1 MQGKYPHIE
10 WLDLQSNG
18 VASEC
23 AILKKDSAGNI
34 YFFPL
39 AALDLIDKKR
49 LLDIVTNR
57 NAHLYELWDLMSQIT
72 MRNGVN
78 ALTYF
83 HQLAKVFTPSG
94 QIIEADP
101 ARRGLSVQNN
111 AAEQT
116 AEPEAPRRGRPPAS
130 VSAAA

>member
-23 AILKKDSAGNI
+23 AILKKDPSGNI
-34 YFFPL
+34 YFFAL
-39 AALDLIDKKR
+39 NALDLIDKKR

-78 ALTYF
+78 ALVYF
-83 HQLAKVFTPSG
+83 NQLAKVLTPSG
-94 QIIEADP
+94 QIIEVDP
-101 ARRGLSVQNN
+101 ARRGLAVANNVEEQNV
-111 AAEQT
+111 ES
-116 AEPEAPRRGRPPAS
+116 PPRRGGRQA
-130 VSAAA
+130 SAAA

>member
-23 AILKKDSAGNI
+23 AILKRDPDNNI

-39 AALDLIDKKR
+39 NSLDMIDKKR

-57 NAHLYELWDLMSQIT
+57 NAHMYELWDLMSQIT

-83 HQLAKVFTPSG
+83 NQLAKVLTPSG
-94 QIIEADP
+94 QIIDVDP
-101 ARRGLSVQNN
+101 SRRGLNTQVAMQSKEDEVAQ
-111 AAEQT
+111 AAEVRSGRS
-116 AEPEAPRRGRPPAS
+116 PRQ
-130 VSAAA
+130 

>member
-10 WLDLQSNG
+10 WLDLQRNG

-23 AILKKDSAGNI
+23 AILKRDPEGNI

-39 AALDLIDKKR
+39 NSLDLIDKKR

-57 NAHLYELWDLMSQIT
+57 NAQMYELWDLMSQIT

-83 HQLAKVFTPSG
+83 NQLAKVFTPSG
-94 QIIEADP
+94 QIIEVDP
-101 ARRGLSVQNN
+101 ARRGMTVAPQAVDLPM
-111 AAEQT
+111 
-116 AEPEAPRRGRPPAS
+116 AEPEAPRRGRPPA
-130 VSAAA
+130 A

>member
-1 MQGKYPHIE
+1 MEQMKGKYPHIE

-23 AILKKDSAGNI
+23 AIMKRDGSGNV

-39 AALDLIDKKR
+39 NSLDMIDKKR
-49 LLDIVTNR
+49 LFDIVTNR
-57 NAHLYELWDLMSQIT
+57 NAHMYELWDLMSQIT

-83 HQLAKVFTPSG
+83 NQLAKVLTPSG
-94 QIIEADP
+94 QIIEVDP
-101 ARRGLSVQNN
+101 ARRGLATQNN
-111 AAEQT
+111 VAEQNV
-116 AEPEAPRRGRPPAS
+116 EPEVAATRGRR
-130 VSAAA
+130 AAA